1 MHAAEQMLVL
11 DKFNQ
16 FTFYGYFCDFPIKS
30 GLLGFG
36 LIGSKGSKPFFS
48 LIFLILLDH
57 SGGHRYR

>member
-30 GLLGFG
+30 GHLGFG
-36 LIGSKGSKPFFS
+36 RVGSKGSKPFFS
-48 LIFLILLDH
+48 LIYLILLDQ
-57 SGGHRYR
+57 SRGYPYR